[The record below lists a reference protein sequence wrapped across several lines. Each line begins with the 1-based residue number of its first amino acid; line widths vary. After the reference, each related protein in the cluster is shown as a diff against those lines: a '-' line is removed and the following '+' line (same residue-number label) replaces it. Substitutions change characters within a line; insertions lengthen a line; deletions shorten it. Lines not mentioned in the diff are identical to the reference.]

1 MNVEEDVEVE
11 VEVAVEE
18 DASRAAK
25 RRKQSGLEEEENTKK
40 VDAFF
45 KRYSVKSTDLLLF
58 NCGSEQLM
66 RASKETKLE
75 NLPFVIDSIDRVPG
89 AWNVGGNTSA
99 EVEKMESFT
108 VAFAENEDDGFE
120 DKNAHQNNASH
131 ARKNLDTSN
140 AAFSL
145 FGDDDDNDN
154 TTEKQE
160 VAVDED
166 VAARWE
172 RLSE

>member
-1 MNVEEDVEVE
+1 MPSSLANAD
-11 VEVAVEE
+11 
-18 DASRAAK
+18 
-25 RRKQSGLEEEENTKK
+25 GL
-40 VDAFF
+40 
-45 KRYSVKSTDLLLF
+45 
-58 NCGSEQLM
+58 
-66 RASKETKLE
+66 
-75 NLPFVIDSIDRVPG
+75 
-89 AWNVGGNTSA
+89 
-99 EVEKMESFT
+99 
-108 VAFAENEDDGFE
+108 NEDDGFE

-172 RLSE
+172 RLSESPAQCASYFTRERIAAVQDRIKSTHDWSLFQNDVRLLGYASPKNSANVTASKEEEKAPQDA

>member
-1 MNVEEDVEVE
+1 
-11 VEVAVEE
+11 
-18 DASRAAK
+18 
-25 RRKQSGLEEEENTKK
+25 
-40 VDAFF
+40 
-45 KRYSVKSTDLLLF
+45 
-58 NCGSEQLM
+58 M

-131 ARKNLDTSN
+131 ARKNLTLPMRRLV
-140 AAFSL
+140 SL
-145 FGDDDDNDN
+145 EMMM
-154 TTEKQE
+154 TTTIQRRSKK
-160 VAVDED
+160 
-166 VAARWE
+166 
-172 RLSE
+172 

>member
-1 MNVEEDVEVE
+1 
-11 VEVAVEE
+11 
-18 DASRAAK
+18 
-25 RRKQSGLEEEENTKK
+25 
-40 VDAFF
+40 
-45 KRYSVKSTDLLLF
+45 
-58 NCGSEQLM
+58 M

-172 RLSE
+172 RLFGVTGAVRVVFHSRTHRRGTR